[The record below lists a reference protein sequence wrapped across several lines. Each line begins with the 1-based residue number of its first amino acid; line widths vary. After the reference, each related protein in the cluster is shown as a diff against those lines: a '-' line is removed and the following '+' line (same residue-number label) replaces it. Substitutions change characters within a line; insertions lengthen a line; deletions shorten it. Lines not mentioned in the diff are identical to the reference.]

1 MLKTCICCQKD
12 FDNNENQSLYLGV
25 CNQCTRWKN
34 NHMSQINQHRQ
45 TMMDGFSSSVRAEFE
60 KLTALEQGFLV
71 LRSMELQAPSS

>member
-1 MLKTCICCQKD
+1 
-12 FDNNENQSLYLGV
+12 
-25 CNQCTRWKN
+25 
-34 NHMSQINQHRQ
+34 MSQINQHRQ